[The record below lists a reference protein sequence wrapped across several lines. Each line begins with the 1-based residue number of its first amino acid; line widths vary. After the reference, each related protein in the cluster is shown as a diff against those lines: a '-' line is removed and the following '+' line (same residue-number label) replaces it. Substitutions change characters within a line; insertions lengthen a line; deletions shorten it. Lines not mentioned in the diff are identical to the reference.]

1 MLHKHPHDTLL
12 GQHQNM
18 PDKRIGPKHPRLGAA
33 GFHASRWLG
42 ARLLAAAG
50 FHQLDSDFAKA
61 RIAIARER
69 LARGETIYIAGLG
82 PPGTHNSGVALIE
95 VTPADGPHLIVK
107 NEEERFLGKQHTKAK
122 S

>member
-1 MLHKHPHDTLL
+1 
-12 GQHQNM
+12 M

-50 FHQLDSDFAKA
+50 FHQLGSDFAKA

-69 LARGETIYIAGLG
+69 LARGETIVGRKIGL
-82 PPGTHNSGVALIE
+82 TSQAR
-95 VTPADGPHLIVK
+95 PAEP
-107 NEEERFLGKQHTKAK
+107 TA
-122 S
+122 